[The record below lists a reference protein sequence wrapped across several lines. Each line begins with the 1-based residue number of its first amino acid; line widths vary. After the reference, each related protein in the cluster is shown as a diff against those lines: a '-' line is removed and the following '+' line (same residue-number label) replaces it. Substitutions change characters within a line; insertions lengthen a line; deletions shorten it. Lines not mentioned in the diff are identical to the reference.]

1 MKKMDMSKMF
11 DIIIAICVIC
21 AVASFAKEF
30 FANSAYE
37 SETGREI
44 LSMVDF
50 ESYNGSIINE
60 CDATAHYMNKLES
73 ELSLLPESLVS
84 QYKEDG
90 NIHVVTEIRE
100 CVDMPAKFDYIDQIS
115 GVYVYSDSNIYM
127 HYNASNTSDVLHE
140 MGHYVDHM
148 NDMLTNSDAFVAI
161 YEAEKDS
168 FQINMEKDSYYVQNS
183 AEFFAE
189 SFEEYFEN
197 SDSLKAACP
206 ETYEFINNLV
216 KNVY

>member
-1 MKKMDMSKMF
+1 MKKLDMSKVF
-11 DIIIAICVIC
+11 DGIIVICVLC
-21 AVASFAKEF
+21 AIISFAKNY
-30 FANSAYE
+30 FAYDAYK
-37 SETGREI
+37 SETGRAI

-60 CDATAHYMNKLES
+60 CDATAHYLNKLEKK
-73 ELSLLPESLVS
+73 LSLLPQSLVN
-84 QYKEDG
+84 QYQEDG

-100 CVDMPAKFDYIDQIS
+100 NVNIPAKFDNVESIS
-115 GVYVYSDSNIYM
+115 GCYVYSSSDIYM
-127 HYNASNTSDVLHE
+127 TYNAYTTSDVLHE

-168 FQINMEKDSYYVQNS
+168 FQINMEKDSYFVMNS

-216 KNVY
+216 ENM

>member
-1 MKKMDMSKMF
+1 MKKMDMSKIF
-11 DIIIAICVIC
+11 DIIIAICVLC

-84 QYKEDG
+84 QYQEDG

-100 CVDMPAKFDYIDQIS
+100 CVNMPAKFDYIDQIS

-127 HYNASNTSDVLHE
+127 HYNASHTSDGVNLKPSFFSMPLALSE
-140 MGHYVDHM
+140 MTGM
-148 NDMLTNSDAFVAI
+148 WESPTLSSARR
-161 YEAEKDS
+161 
-168 FQINMEKDSYYVQNS
+168 IN
-183 AEFFAE
+183 
-189 SFEEYFEN
+189 
-197 SDSLKAACP
+197 P
-206 ETYEFINNLV
+206 T
-216 KNVY
+216 

>member
-1 MKKMDMSKMF
+1 MKKLDMSKVF
-11 DIIIAICVIC
+11 DIIIVICVLC
-21 AVASFAKEF
+21 AIISFAKNY
-30 FANSAYE
+30 FAYDAYK
-37 SETGREI
+37 SETGRKI

-50 ESYNGSIINE
+50 GSYNGSIINE
-60 CDATAHYMNKLES
+60 CDATNFYLKKLES
-73 ELSLLPESLVS
+73 ELSLLPQSLVN
-84 QYKEDG
+84 QYQEDG

-100 CVDMPAKFDYIDQIS
+100 NVNIPAKFDNVEQIS
-115 GVYVYSDSNIYM
+115 GCYVYSSSDIYM
-127 HYNASNTSDVLHE
+127 TYNAYTSSDVLHE

-148 NDMLTNSDAFVAI
+148 NDRIANSDAFVAI

-168 FQINMEKDSYYVQNS
+168 FQINMEKDSYFIQNS

-197 SDSLKAACP
+197 SASLKAACP

-216 KNVY
+216 ENM